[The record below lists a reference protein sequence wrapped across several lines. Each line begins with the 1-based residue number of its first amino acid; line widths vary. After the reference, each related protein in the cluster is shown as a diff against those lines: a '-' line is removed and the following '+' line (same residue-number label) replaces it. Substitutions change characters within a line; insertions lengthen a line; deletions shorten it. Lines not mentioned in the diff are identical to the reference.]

1 MSAMVSMW
9 LLEGIV
15 VVDELLFQTKC
26 EVVGSI
32 LVPKK
37 GRCWK
42 MASSIATEDT
52 LSLSYNSPH
61 EVYTEL
67 HSHVR
72 NPRPTCI
79 ELRWAEAWSA
89 QHNSPRPTM
98 RIEQQP

>member
-52 LSLSYNSPH
+52 LSLLYNSPH
-61 EVYTEL
+61 EVYIA
-67 HSHVR
+67 SSI
-72 NPRPTCI
+72 PTCEI
-79 ELRWAEAWSA
+79 
-89 QHNSPRPTM
+89 PDRPASN
-98 RIEQQP
+98 